1 MDAQTSLHLDGSQ
14 NSWQYTAAVDQP
26 LSGSN
31 GMWQSEMNVMPMAYY
46 DTQTTLDAPS
56 NDKSSWNLPI
66 DSSMNFSGYGQVWP
80 IPEFP
85 TDTFTHNAWSPSGQP
100 LPSPLSEAPP
110 YIWAQSPA
118 GDSPLE
124 SERRNSTASQIARS
138 STNSPVATI
147 SNQPFTTPALKPK
160 DHQSSRKTTKR
171 SAAAAAAGAAS
182 ADPVFHSRPK
192 HMLKRHKSD
201 TPSIASIASIS
212 TSISV
217 GSAASASTATTH
229 TTLGGVLPANVD
241 PRIASEQIKR
251 EAWGRCKAEAAE
263 MEQRRMMLLDHERGA
278 LEREARRLQVNLG
291 LMREAAAVRR
301 REEEQDQGNDGEIVF
316 HGLRPEILKPNPK
329 FATCLNAH
337 KVK

>member
-31 GMWQSEMNVMPMAYY
+31 GMWQSEINVMPLAYY
-46 DTQTTLDAPS
+46 DTQTSLDAPS
-56 NDKSSWNLPI
+56 NDKPSWNLPI
-66 DSSMNFSGYGQVWP
+66 DPSMNFSGYAQVWP

-85 TDTFTHNAWSPSGQP
+85 TDTITHNAWSPNGQP

-118 GDSPLE
+118 GDSPLG

-160 DHQSSRKTTKR
+160 DHQSGRKMTKR

-182 ADPVFHSRPK
+182 AEPAFHSRPK

-212 TSISV
+212 TSISA

-241 PRIASEQIKR
+241 PRVASEQIRR

-301 REEEQDQGNDGEIVF
+301 REEEQDQGNDGEANS
-316 HGLRPEILKPNPK
+316 E
-329 FATCLNAH
+329 FATCLNAN